1 MVCID
6 YNNKDANDI
15 MFRNEKYIETRDPY
29 AGWTIYPPVIKDVEN
44 QEYPNP
50 NKVFIRMYNSRS
62 QAFISVTLP
71 RFVVEL
77 HLGSRTDSK
86 NTGDI
91 RFKDGNCKNLDIS
104 NMSFSRELTPGLFPY
119 DDYYINF
126 NHKYYGK
133 KPEIGLIDIKTKRS
147 AGHILEERYWLS
159 VKLGRKI
166 TTFEGHVIHKDG
178 NIMNNNMDN
187 LELKPSHCTM
197 GEGIYSD
204 CKIEK
209 RFNEPRG
216 RWMVTIFKRDQNTD
230 FWNRIEG
237 KAYARYLMEVKLG
250 KILPKDVE
258 VDHINGD
265 KTDDRID
272 NLQLVSPEEN
282 KFKAVYAGEN
292 RMTTYAEV
300 RCRNCGKIN
309 RHKPYD
315 MVRDGKYVV
324 IKCFCD
330 THCKSE
336 YMQKRGL
343 RYDDLLDHIGPDIV
357 RYIEVPTI
365 SKELME
371 RTPDE
376 IKERVMSTCAKI
388 EERVSGY
395 GMGFYIIPTLI
406 PTNQLFALSINP
418 LLIPKV
424 ASDPDLK
431 KEYIFNS
438 LPVTPFDI

>member
-29 AGWTIYPPVIKDVEN
+29 AGWTIYPPVIKDAEN

-50 NKVFIRMYNSRS
+50 NKVFIRMYNSRN

-71 RFVVEL
+71 RFVMEL
-77 HLGSRTDSK
+77 HLGNRTDSK

-119 DDYYINF
+119 NDYYINF

-166 TTFEGHVIHKDG
+166 TTFEGYVIHKDG
-178 NIMNNNMDN
+178 NIMNNDMDN
-187 LELKPSHCTM
+187 LELKPSNCIM

-209 RFNEPRG
+209 KFNKPRG
-216 RWMVTIFKRDQNTD
+216 RWMVTIYRRNPDTG
-230 FWNRIEG
+230 FWDRVEG

-250 KILPKDVE
+250 KMLPKDIE

-265 KTDDRID
+265 RSDDRID

-282 KFKAVYAGEN
+282 KFKATYTGEN
-292 RMTTYAEV
+292 RVSTADEIEY
-300 RCRNCGKIN
+300 RCRNCGKI
-309 RHKPYD
+309 
-315 MVRDGKYVV
+315 VRMRLWKFDTNSPSNSS
-324 IKCFCD
+324 FCGRE
-330 THCKSE
+330 CKFE
-336 YMQKRGL
+336 YMRKRGL
-343 RYDDLLDHIGPDIV
+343 NSEETLGVSPDII
-357 RYIEVPTI
+357 RYIKVPTI
-365 SKELME
+365 SKEIME
-371 RTPDE
+371 RTSDE
-376 IKERVMSTCAKI
+376 IKQRVMSTCEAAK
-388 EERVSGY
+388 EYTTGY
-395 GMGFYIIPTLI
+395 GMGFYIMPTLI
-406 PTNQLFALSINP
+406 PTNQFFALSVNP

-424 ASDPDLK
+424 VQDPDLN
-431 KEYIFNS
+431 KEYVFNS
-438 LPVTPFDI
+438 LPVTPFDV